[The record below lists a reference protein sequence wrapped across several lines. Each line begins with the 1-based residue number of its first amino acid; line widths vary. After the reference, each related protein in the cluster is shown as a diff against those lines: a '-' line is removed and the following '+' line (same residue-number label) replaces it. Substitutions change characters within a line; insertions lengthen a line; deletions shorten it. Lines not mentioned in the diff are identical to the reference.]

1 LALLEFAL
9 IGHAG
14 KVFHALPYPGTVSHM
29 GHTTRNRDKLLQRVR
44 RIQGQ
49 LRAVEKG
56 LANSDE
62 CSAVLLTLTAAR
74 GGLNGLIAQIIEDHV
89 REHIADPAQRPGTAR
104 AAAIQELLD
113 VVRSYF
119 R

>member
-1 LALLEFAL
+1 MA
-9 IGHAG
+9 
-14 KVFHALPYPGTVSHM
+14 
-29 GHTTRNRDKLLQRVR
+29 HTTRNRDKLLQRVR

-56 LANSDE
+56 LDESEE

-74 GGLNGLIAQIIEDHV
+74 GALNSLIAQIIEDHV
-89 REHIADPAQRPGTAR
+89 REHIADPDQRPGSAR
-104 AAAIQELLD
+104 AEATQELLD

-119 R
+119 K

>member
-1 LALLEFAL
+1 
-9 IGHAG
+9 
-14 KVFHALPYPGTVSHM
+14 M

-56 LANSDE
+56 LDESDE

-74 GGLNGLIAQIIEDHV
+74 GALNSLIAQIIEDHV
-89 REHIADPAQRPGTAR
+89 REHIADPDQRPGSAR
-104 AAAIQELLD
+104 AEATQELLD

-119 R
+119 K

>member
-1 LALLEFAL
+1 
-9 IGHAG
+9 
-14 KVFHALPYPGTVSHM
+14 M
-29 GHTTRNRDKLLQRVR
+29 GHTTRNRDKLLQRLR

-56 LANSDE
+56 LASSDE

-74 GGLNGLIAQIIEDHV
+74 GGLNGLIAQIIQDHV
-89 REHIADPAQRPGTAR
+89 REHIADPNQRPGTAR
-104 AAAIQELLD
+104 AEATQELLD